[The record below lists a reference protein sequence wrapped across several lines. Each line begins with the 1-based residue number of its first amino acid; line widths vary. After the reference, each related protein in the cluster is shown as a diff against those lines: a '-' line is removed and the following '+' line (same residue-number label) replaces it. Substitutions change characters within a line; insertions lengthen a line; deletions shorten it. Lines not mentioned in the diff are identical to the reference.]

1 MLPIRNEGVRRAYG
15 NANILKISKKVKSTE
30 TIACSMEPRYG
41 TYFSSFTYEDV
52 RKVREGFERL
62 ANADEK
68 TRKEFY
74 DRVYARV
81 GVYDENGNIA
91 EEYRDL
97 FPGKS

>member
-1 MLPIRNEGVRRAYG
+1 M
-15 NANILKISKKVKSTE
+15 NIQKIPQKVKSME
-30 TIACSMEPRYG
+30 VLAYSMEPKYG

-52 RKVREGFERL
+52 RKVEEGFERL

-74 DRVYARV
+74 DRVYARI

-91 EEYRDL
+91 EGYRDL
-97 FPGKS
+97 FPERS